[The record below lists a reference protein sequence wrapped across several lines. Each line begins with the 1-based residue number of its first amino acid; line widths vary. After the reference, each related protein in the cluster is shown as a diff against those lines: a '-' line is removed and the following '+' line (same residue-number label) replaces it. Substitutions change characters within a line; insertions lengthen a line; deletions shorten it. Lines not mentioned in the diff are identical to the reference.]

1 MTPYRRSVIFSRRSI
16 TELTMIAFADTTG
29 LSSDMLPVQH
39 NEVVALDAKASRARK
54 GLLTAYFAVTS
65 K

>member
-1 MTPYRRSVIFSRRSI
+1 
-16 TELTMIAFADTTG
+16 MIAFADTTG